1 MTPQSML
8 IQRISAHH
16 DLLRVLV
23 IGATV
28 LVAMAVLT
36 VFVGVSQ
43 ALPSYEFIPRDP
55 GFDLPI

>member
-1 MTPQSML
+1 MTPQSMF
-8 IQRISAHH
+8 IQRISVPQ

-23 IGATV
+23 IVATV

-36 VFVGVSQ
+36 AFVGIAQ
-43 ALPSYEFIPRDP
+43 DLPSYEFISKDP

>member
-8 IQRISAHH
+8 IQRSSAHH

-23 IGATV
+23 IVAAV

-36 VFVGVSQ
+36 VFVGVAQ
-43 ALPSYEFIPRDP
+43 DLPSYEFIPEDP
-55 GFDLPI
+55 GFGLPI